1 MQPSAPATSAPSK
14 SPSPSR
20 RAAGDADVALAH
32 HQAAAAVIDACG
44 AARARALNGY
54 QWARTLLARDAPG
67 NRQRALAMAEETLGY
82 CRAKGYT
89 TFVTKTEELL
99 AKLLTRF
106 ARSPSPPP
114 VRTQRNRR

>member
-20 RAAGDADVALAH
+20 RPAGDADVALAH
-32 HQAAAAVIDACG
+32 HQAAAAVIDACVG
-44 AARARALNGY
+44 GSGPGPQRLPVGEN
-54 QWARTLLARDAPG
+54 LARDAPG

-99 AKLLTRF
+99 AKFLTRF